1 MKNQS
6 RLIIDKMGNT
16 ASQIPQS
23 MPKDY
28 FIIDRIIAP
37 SVTIGVSKALN
48 TENRLSSQG
57 IRYIE
62 KGPIHRL
69 EEFKEFQ
76 NCLEYKFEK
85 DVSLSLCKVNEEVMM
100 TLKTPEQGVS
110 IQKIDPIFRRVY
122 KPISMVSEE
131 LDKIGSM
138 MK

>member
-1 MKNQS
+1 MGSQTS
-6 RLIIDKMGNT
+6 RVAQEQAHLHR
-16 ASQIPQS
+16 
-23 MPKDY
+23 DY

-37 SVTIGVSKALN
+37 SVTVGVGKALN
-48 TENRLSSQG
+48 PENRLSSQG
-57 IRYIE
+57 IRYVE
-62 KGPIHRL
+62 KGPIYRL

-131 LDKIGSM
+131 LDKIGTI